1 MRQERSLKLSGLIHV
16 SRLPASA
23 DFLVH
28 LAGGTTL
35 ATKITGT
42 DSPYNEAR
50 QDGLNE
56 WMKAINAAGGFGR

>member
-1 MRQERSLKLSGLIHV
+1 M

-35 ATKITGT
+35 AIKITGT

-50 QDGLNE
+50 RDGLNE